1 MKTLVEAEK
10 FTAWY
15 DAVEDRLRVAVN
27 MDRPEARVDFWITRR
42 LFLSIITQLEDFID
56 PKGIGLEK
64 RDIDKMIEKG
74 SPSPQSVDTEKKAE
88 EKSRKESEKENKESN
103 TRKDTEVSLL
113 KTMNISWNKKSG
125 KVSLN
130 LISEEY
136 EAEANLDTAS
146 MTALLRM
153 LLMQAPA
160 VEWGVSS
167 MMFGR

>member
-56 PKGIGLEK
+56 PKSIGLEK
-64 RDIDKMIEKG
+64 KDIDKMIEKG
-74 SPSPQSVDTEKKAE
+74 SPSPKSVDTDSEGDM
-88 EKSRKESEKENKESN
+88 SRKESGKESRDN
-103 TRKDTEVSLL
+103 SIRKDTEASLL
-113 KTMNISWNKKSG
+113 KTMNISWNRKSG

-130 LISEEY
+130 LISDEY
-136 EAEANLDTAS
+136 EAEASLDTAS